1 MLGAVNCAR
10 CPDLDTIYSD
20 FGPLCAASP
29 SVGGVFLR
37 REARTPRP
45 DQPSRH
51 TRRLSM
57 IIENETP
64 PSIAELLEAA
74 PPTPQHIA
82 LNVRVTGRQGERA
95 YWMTEGGT
103 VFFRN

>member
-1 MLGAVNCAR
+1 
-10 CPDLDTIYSD
+10 
-20 FGPLCAASP
+20 
-29 SVGGVFLR
+29 
-37 REARTPRP
+37 
-45 DQPSRH
+45 
-51 TRRLSM
+51 M

-74 PPTPQHIA
+74 PPATQHIA

-103 VFFRN
+103 VFFRSLDGQLRRATAAQARRIMKGLDLARRSPAYTVQGQVVEAAELDLMRGLVEY

>member
-1 MLGAVNCAR
+1 
-10 CPDLDTIYSD
+10 
-20 FGPLCAASP
+20 
-29 SVGGVFLR
+29 
-37 REARTPRP
+37 
-45 DQPSRH
+45 
-51 TRRLSM
+51 M

-103 VFFRN
+103 VFFRNLDGQLRRATPVQARRIMKGLELARRSPAYTVQGQVVEAAELDLVRGLVEN